1 METEQQQ
8 QTVWEYLEQPN
19 PKAPHAQDLYR
30 WGLNFDREAN
40 PMNLY
45 LDLIGWSDETLG
57 YNLTNMARIVEFA
70 GYMELDYL
78 ADALKEYANNPNE
91 VYEWVRGL
99 MESEGA

>member
-8 QTVWEYLEQPN
+8 PTVWEYLEQPN
-19 PKAPHAQDLYR
+19 PKAPHAGALYR

-45 LDLIGWSDETLG
+45 LDLIGWSDENLG

-70 GYMELDYL
+70 GYTELDYI
-78 ADALKEYANNPNE
+78 ADALKEYANNPHE
-91 VYEWVRGL
+91 VFDWVNGL
-99 MESEGA
+99 MESECA